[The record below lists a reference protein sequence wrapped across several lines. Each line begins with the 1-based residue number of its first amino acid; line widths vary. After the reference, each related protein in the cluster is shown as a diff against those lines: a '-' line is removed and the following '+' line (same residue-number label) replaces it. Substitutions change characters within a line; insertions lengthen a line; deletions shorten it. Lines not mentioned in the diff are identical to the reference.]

1 MTSQERTDQ
10 LADAGRAEAP
20 EFRIAI
26 VFDNENGA
34 ERANQVCHRLMARFE
49 ASFVYRITT
58 ESLAALEEPSHFNGY
73 LEFSRSADMIFIV
86 SDGPLP
92 AVSKQWLKDCI
103 QQHTDAPFVLA
114 DMTQEGLSNA
124 LGNGSLQSP
133 AGRCRV
139 DVIQERHGLR
149 PGSEAERDV
158 RRCRVPRWGINE

>member
-10 LADAGRAEAP
+10 LVDAGRAEEAP

-34 ERANQVCHRLMARFE
+34 ERANQVCHRLMARFD

-58 ESLAALEEPSHFNGY
+58 ESLAGLEEPAHFNGS

-124 LGNGSLQSP
+124 LGNGSLQSA
-133 AGRCRV
+133 AGHCRV
-139 DVIQERHGLR
+139 DVIQER
-149 PGSEAERDV
+149 PGSEAERDI